1 MLERVAQWLQARG
14 ATVLG
19 VCDSGH
25 PGPKGNVEYF
35 ILFSDATTGG
45 VAPQAVDASLVRDA
59 VEAVHG

>member
-1 MLERVAQWLQARG
+1 V
-14 ATVLG
+14 TG

-35 ILFSDATTGG
+35 IFFSDAHTAGP
-45 VAPQAVDASLVRDA
+45 APQPASELVHGA